1 MSQPN
6 DQMDLSSPGHTRSHP
21 PAQPRTLPTVDMA
34 DDDSDDPYAEMADG
48 GANPFGF
55 SAAPQGAGSL
65 ASLFGGGAPPGGPGA
80 EGDMSYRPK
89 PQPKAGAQQPRA
101 AGAAPKASILLSL
114 RAREVYLFVAA
125 ENRQVPQGPCGVVF
139 LGDMAMGAYT
149 LLLYKSQEN
158 HLARVPFTDRF
169 KLETTVRHRSIPTA
183 SALPAPVCAALLA
196 QARELTWMLA
206 AAPGQ
211 RAVRH
216 AVRHHSGE
224 RGCLDAALP
233 DRGRSVSA
241 ARPPARLP
249 SFALSSPLAA
259 RAPVRCC
266 ACRAR

>member
-1 MSQPN
+1 
-6 DQMDLSSPGHTRSHP
+6 
-21 PAQPRTLPTVDMA
+21 MA
-34 DDDSDDPYAEMADG
+34 
-48 GANPFGF
+48 
-55 SAAPQGAGSL
+55 
-65 ASLFGGGAPPGGPGA
+65 
-80 EGDMSYRPK
+80 
-89 PQPKAGAQQPRA
+89 A

-216 AVRHHSGE
+216 APRWTVQLWRVYIRRNPDVDE
-224 RGCLDAALP
+224 RPGRAVLPVLGPCLEERDETGCAGGGP
-233 DRGRSVSA
+233 
-241 ARPPARLP
+241 
-249 SFALSSPLAA
+249 
-259 RAPVRCC
+259 
-266 ACRAR
+266 